1 MSPDGRQPGLFTRA
15 EAIVASRVEA
25 ERDSQ
30 LSLFSADLTPPEPDD
45 LAGILAG
52 PGRIVPSPGGA
63 RLSVVLDARWRL
75 EALLRE
81 CRVRDVQAL
90 PDGAPA
96 DGGPVHPVVDRPV
109 DGGADGSGGAAGPDA
124 PWELRLQQA
133 PQLDQLARRW
143 TQRTVKT
150 VPDDLRLTAGLL
162 RCWVLT
168 SGRPSDVGYLLGL
181 DPDAVDTHVGLAA
194 ACADA
199 GITGSLVGVRTRAPA
214 IRIVGHR
221 RCQRLAELVGSASPE
236 APPGMFPA
244 ALH

>member
-15 EAIVASRVEA
+15 EAIVASRTEA
-25 ERDSQ
+25 DRDSQ

-45 LAGILAG
+45 LAGLLAG
-52 PGRIVPSPGGA
+52 PGRIVASPGGA
-63 RLSVVLDARWRL
+63 RLSVVVDARWRL

-81 CRVRDVQAL
+81 CRVRDVEAL
-90 PDGAPA
+90 PDGPA
-96 DGGPVHPVVDRPV
+96 AAEEPPGGRVEEDERHGR
-109 DGGADGSGGAAGPDA
+109 
-124 PWELRLQQA
+124 WELRLQQA
-133 PQLDQLARRW
+133 PQLDELAERW

-199 GITGSLVGVRTRAPA
+199 GITGSLVGVRTAAPA

-221 RCQRLAELVGSASPE
+221 RCQRLAELVGSPPPE
-236 APPGMFPA
+236 APPGAFPA